1 MEEKAKSSNNKIKS
15 SNNKILI
22 IALLVL
28 LFALIGYTFYNNN
41 DHKEAVKFLQDE
53 KEQIIGNLT
62 AMEEKYD
69 IAIAQ
74 NTSLSDSL
82 TVEKERIIAFKDSVK
97 SLKKINSRT
106 LSRYR
111 GQLANL
117 KATNERLLDEVD
129 SLRLANNMLTEE
141 KDSINSQL
149 QVQTTYNDT
158 LVAQNME
165 LAKKVEIGGAIN
177 VENVNV
183 TAMKMRSNGKYTETN
198 KAQKTD
204 AIKVEFRLIENE
216 IATPGDKEAY
226 IVLKNPEGKV
236 INAKGTFMLKDGS
249 ESKYTDQTIVN
260 YENADLDVV
269 MLVERKGEKY
279 SKGSYPI
286 EVYVDGKLVG
296 SARLELSDSFLG
308 L

>member
-1 MEEKAKSSNNKIKS
+1 MEENKKS

-41 DHKEAVKFLQDE
+41 DHKEAVQFLQDE

-82 TVEKERIIAFKDSVK
+82 TIEKERISLFKDSVQ

-111 GQLANL
+111 GQLATL

-129 SLRLANNMLTEE
+129 SLRLSNNILTEE
-141 KDSINSQL
+141 KDSINNQL
-149 QVQTTYNDT
+149 DMQTVYNDT
-158 LVAQNME
+158 LVSQNME
-165 LAKKVEIGGAIN
+165 LARKVEIGGAIN
-177 VENVNV
+177 VENVVV

-216 IATPGDKEAY
+216 IAVAGDKEAY
-226 IVLKNPEGKV
+226 IVLKNPSGQV
-236 INAKGTFMLKDGS
+236 VNAKGTFMLEDGS

-269 MLVERKGEKY
+269 MLVERKGDKY
-279 SKGSYPI
+279 EKGSYPI
-286 EVYVDGKLVG
+286 QVFVDGKLVG
-296 SARLELSDSFLG
+296 GARLELSDSFLG

>member
-1 MEEKAKSSNNKIKS
+1 MEENSKS

-28 LFALIGYTFYNNN
+28 LFGLIGYTFYNNN
-41 DHKEAVKFLQDE
+41 DHKEAVQFLQDE

-69 IAIAQ
+69 IAISQ
-74 NTSLSDSL
+74 NTSLTDSL
-82 TVEKERIIAFKDSVK
+82 SIEKEKIIAFKDSVQ
-97 SLKKINSRT
+97 SLKKINSNT

-111 GQLANL
+111 GELANL
-117 KATNERLLDEVD
+117 KATNDRLLDEVD
-129 SLRLANNMLTEE
+129 SLRLSNNLLTEE
-141 KDSINSQL
+141 KDSINTQL
-149 QVQTTYNDT
+149 VIQTNYNDT
-158 LVAQNME
+158 LVAQNMN

-226 IVLKNPEGKV
+226 IVLKNPKGQV
-236 INAKGTFMLKDGS
+236 INAKGTFVKKDGT
-249 ESKYTDQTIVN
+249 ESKYTMQDIVN
-260 YENADLDVV
+260 YENSDLDVV
-269 MLVERKGEKY
+269 MLVERKGDKY
-279 SKGSYPI
+279 DKGTYPI
-286 EVYVDGKLVG
+286 EVFVDGKLVG
-296 SARLELSDSFLG
+296 SAKLELGDSFLG

>member
-1 MEEKAKSSNNKIKS
+1 MEDNNKSSNS
-15 SNNKILI
+15 KILI
-22 IALLVL
+22 IALTVL

-41 DHKEAVKFLQDE
+41 DHKEAIKFLQDE

-69 IAIAQ
+69 VAIAE

-82 TVEKERIIAFKDSVK
+82 TMEKEKIALLKDSVQN
-97 SLKKINSRT
+97 LKKVNSDVLR
-106 LSRYR
+106 RYR
-111 GQLANL
+111 NQM
-117 KATNERLLDEVD
+117 ATLEKNNERLSDQVD
-129 SLRLANNMLTEE
+129 SLMFANNILTEE

-149 QVQTTYNDT
+149 EIQTSYNDT

-165 LAKKVEIGGAIN
+165 LARKVEIGGAIN

-216 IATPGDKEAY
+216 IAEPGDKEAY
-226 IVLKNPEGKV
+226 IVLKNPAGLV
-236 INAKGTFMLKDGS
+236 INAKGTFEVEDGG
-249 ESKYTDQTIVN
+249 EKKYTDQTIVN
-260 YENADLDVV
+260 YSNADLDVV

-279 SKGSYPI
+279 EKGTYPI
-286 EVYVDGKLVG
+286 EVYVEGKMVG
-296 SARLELSDSFLG
+296 SANLELSDSFLG

>member
-1 MEEKAKSSNNKIKS
+1 MEENNKS

-22 IALLVL
+22 IALTVL

-82 TVEKERIIAFKDSVK
+82 TIEKEKIIAFKDSVK
-97 SLKKINSRT
+97 DLKKINSNT
-106 LSRYR
+106 LRRYR
-111 GQLANL
+111 GQLADL
-117 KATNERLLDEVD
+117 KVTNERLLEEVD
-129 SLRLANNMLTEE
+129 ELRLSNSLLVEE
-141 KDSINSQL
+141 KDSINTQL
-149 QVQTTYNDT
+149 IIQTDYNDT
-158 LVAQNME
+158 LVAQNMD
-165 LAKKVEIGGAIN
+165 LARKVEIGGAIN
-177 VENVNV
+177 VENVKV

-204 AIKVEFRLIENE
+204 AFKVVFRLMKNE
-216 IATPGDKEAY
+216 IATAGDKEAY
-226 IVLKNPEGKV
+226 IVLKNPTGKV
-236 INAKGTFMLKDGS
+236 INAKGTFEHEDGS

-260 YENADLDVV
+260 YENSDLDVV

-279 SKGSYPI
+279 EKGTYPI
-286 EVYVDGKLVG
+286 EVYISGKLVG
-296 SARLELSDSFLG
+296 TAKLDLSDSFLG

>member
-1 MEEKAKSSNNKIKS
+1 MTENSKSSNNKV
-15 SNNKILI
+15 LI
-22 IALLVL
+22 IALTVL

-62 AMEEKYD
+62 AMEDKYD

-82 TVEKERIIAFKDSVK
+82 TVEKERISAFKDSVQQ
-97 SLKKINSRT
+97 LKKINSST
-106 LSRYR
+106 LRRYR
-111 GQLANL
+111 NQLAKL
-117 KATNERLLDEVD
+117 EDTNERLLIEVD
-129 SLRLANNMLTEE
+129 SLRMTNNLLTEE
-141 KDSINSQL
+141 KDSISSQL
-149 QVQTTYNDT
+149 DIQTTYNDS
-158 LVAQNME
+158 LVVQNSE
-165 LAKKVEIGGAIN
+165 LAEKVEIGGAIN

-183 TAMKMRSNGKYTETN
+183 TAMKLRSNGKLTPTN

-204 AIKVEFRLIENE
+204 AIKVEFRLSENK

-226 IVLKNPEGKV
+226 IVLTNPAGQV
-236 INAKGTFMLKDGS
+236 INAKGTFLLKD
-249 ESKYTDQTIVN
+249 ETEAKYTDHTVIN

-269 MLVERKGEKY
+269 MLVERKGDKY
-279 SKGSYPI
+279 QKGEYSI
-286 EVYVDGKLVG
+286 QVFVDGILAAQYKF
-296 SARLELSDSFLG
+296 ELGESFLG

>member
-1 MEEKAKSSNNKIKS
+1 MEDNNKSSNS
-15 SNNKILI
+15 KILI
-22 IALLVL
+22 IALTVL

-41 DHKEAVKFLQDE
+41 DHKEAIKFLQDE

-69 IAIAQ
+69 VAIAE

-82 TVEKERIIAFKDSVK
+82 TMEKEKIALLKDSVQN
-97 SLKKINSRT
+97 LKKVNSDVLR
-106 LSRYR
+106 RYR
-111 GQLANL
+111 NQLATLEKN
-117 KATNERLLDEVD
+117 NERLLDQVD
-129 SLRLANNMLTEE
+129 SLMFANNILTEE

-149 QVQTTYNDT
+149 EIQTSYNDT

-165 LAKKVEIGGAIN
+165 LARKVEIGGAIN

-216 IATPGDKEAY
+216 IAEPGDKEAY
-226 IVLKNPEGKV
+226 IVLKNPAGQV
-236 INAKGTFMLKDGS
+236 INAKGTFEVEDGG
-249 ESKYTDQTIVN
+249 EKKYTDQTVVN
-260 YENADLDVV
+260 YSNADLDVV

-279 SKGSYPI
+279 EKGTYPI
-286 EVYVDGKLVG
+286 EVYVEGKMVG
-296 SARLELSDSFLG
+296 SANLELSDSFLG

>member
-1 MEEKAKSSNNKIKS
+1 MEDNNKSSNS
-15 SNNKILI
+15 KILI
-22 IALLVL
+22 IALTVL

-41 DHKEAVKFLQDE
+41 DHKEAIKFLQDE

-69 IAIAQ
+69 VAIAE

-82 TVEKERIIAFKDSVK
+82 TMEKEKIALLKDSVQN
-97 SLKKINSRT
+97 LKKVNSDVLR
-106 LSRYR
+106 RYR
-111 GQLANL
+111 NQLATLEKN
-117 KATNERLLDEVD
+117 NERLLDQVD
-129 SLRLANNMLTEE
+129 SLMFANNILTEE

-149 QVQTTYNDT
+149 EIQTSYNDT

-165 LAKKVEIGGAIN
+165 LARKVEIGGAIN

-216 IATPGDKEAY
+216 IAEPGDKEAY
-226 IVLKNPEGKV
+226 IVLKNPAGQV
-236 INAKGTFMLKDGS
+236 INAKGTFEVEDGG
-249 ESKYTDQTIVN
+249 EKKYTDQTVVN
-260 YENADLDVV
+260 YSNSDLDVV

-279 SKGSYPI
+279 EKGTYPI
-286 EVYVDGKLVG
+286 EVYVEGKLVG
-296 SARLELSDSFLG
+296 SANLELSDSFLG

>member
-1 MEEKAKSSNNKIKS
+1 MEENSKSSNS
-15 SNNKILI
+15 KILI
-22 IALLVL
+22 IALTIL
-28 LFALIGYTFYNNN
+28 LFGLIGYTFYNNN
-41 DHKEAVKFLQDE
+41 DHKEAIKFLQDE

-69 IAIAQ
+69 VAIAA

-82 TVEKERIIAFKDSVK
+82 TLEKEKIAVLKDSVQN
-97 SLKKINSRT
+97 LKKINSSVLR
-106 LSRYR
+106 RYR
-111 GQLANL
+111 GQLASL
-117 KATNERLLDEVD
+117 EKTNARLLDEVD
-129 SLRLANNMLTEE
+129 SLKLANNILTEE

-149 QVQTTYNDT
+149 VIQTNYNDT
-158 LVAQNME
+158 LVSQNME
-165 LAKKVEIGGAIN
+165 LARKVEIGGAIN
-177 VENVNV
+177 VENVEV

-204 AIKVEFRLIENE
+204 AIKVAFRLLENE
-216 IATPGDKEAY
+216 IATPGDKEAF
-226 IVLKNPEGKV
+226 IILKNPAGQV
-236 INAKGTFMLKDGS
+236 INAKGTFEVADGT
-249 ESKYTDQTIVN
+249 EAKYTDQTIVN

-279 SKGSYPI
+279 EKGTYPI

-296 SARLELSDSFLG
+296 STSLELSDSFLG

>member
-1 MEEKAKSSNNKIKS
+1 MDDNNKSSNS
-15 SNNKILI
+15 KILI
-22 IALLVL
+22 IALTVL

-41 DHKEAVKFLQDE
+41 DHKEAIKFLQDE

-69 IAIAQ
+69 VAIAE

-82 TVEKERIIAFKDSVK
+82 TIEKEKIALLKDSVQN
-97 SLKKINSRT
+97 LKKVNSDVLR
-106 LSRYR
+106 RYR
-111 GQLANL
+111 NQLAGL
-117 KATNERLLDEVD
+117 EKTNERLLDQVD
-129 SLRLANNMLTEE
+129 SLMFANNILTEE

-149 QVQTTYNDT
+149 EIQTSFNDT

-165 LAKKVEIGGAIN
+165 LARKVEIGGAIN

-216 IATPGDKEAY
+216 IAEPGDKEAY
-226 IVLKNPEGKV
+226 IVLKNPAGQV
-236 INAKGTFMLKDGS
+236 INAKGTFEIEEGGEK
-249 ESKYTDQTIVN
+249 KYTDQTVVN
-260 YENADLDVV
+260 YSNADLDVV

-279 SKGSYPI
+279 EKGTYPI
-286 EVYVDGKLVG
+286 EVYVEGKMVG
-296 SARLELSDSFLG
+296 SANLELSDSFLG

>member
-1 MEEKAKSSNNKIKS
+1 MEENTKS

-28 LFALIGYTFYNNN
+28 LFAIIGYTFYNNN

-69 IAIAQ
+69 IAIAE

-82 TVEKERIIAFKDSVK
+82 TIEKERIVALKDSVK
-97 SLKKINSRT
+97 DLKKINSRT

-111 GQLANL
+111 GQLATL
-117 KATNERLLDEVD
+117 QATNERLLDEVD
-129 SLRLANNMLTEE
+129 SLKMSNNILTEE
-141 KDSINSQL
+141 KDSITSQL
-149 QVQTTYNDT
+149 AVQTSYNDT
-158 LVAQNME
+158 LVSQNME
-165 LAKKVEIGGAIN
+165 LARKVEIGGAIN

-204 AIKVEFRLIENE
+204 AIKVEFRLVENE
-216 IATPGDKEAY
+216 IATSGDKEAY
-226 IVLKNPEGKV
+226 IVLKDPSGKV
-236 INAKGTFMLKDGS
+236 INAKGTFLLSDGS

-260 YENADLDVV
+260 YENANLDVV

-279 SKGSYPI
+279 VKGSYPI
-286 EVYVDGKLVG
+286 TVYVDGKLVG
-296 SARLELSDSFLG
+296 GANLELSDSFLG

>member
-1 MEEKAKSSNNKIKS
+1 MEENNKSSNS
-15 SNNKILI
+15 KILI
-22 IALLVL
+22 IALTVL

-69 IAIAQ
+69 VAIAE

-82 TVEKERIIAFKDSVK
+82 TMEKDKIALLKDSVQN
-97 SLKKINSRT
+97 LKKVNSDVLR
-106 LSRYR
+106 RYR
-111 GQLANL
+111 NQMAGLE
-117 KATNERLLDEVD
+117 ATNERLIDEVD
-129 SLRLANNMLTEE
+129 SLKLANNILTEE

-149 QVQTTYNDT
+149 EIQTNFNDT

-165 LAKKVEIGGAIN
+165 LARKVEIGGAIN
-177 VENVNV
+177 VENVNI

-204 AIKVEFRLIENE
+204 AVKVEFRLIENE
-216 IATPGDKEAY
+216 IAEPGDKEAY
-226 IVLKNPEGKV
+226 IVVINPAGQV
-236 INAKGTFMLKDGS
+236 INAKGTFMDKDDM
-249 ESKYTDQTIVN
+249 EKKYTDQTIVN
-260 YENADLDVV
+260 YENANLDVV

-279 SKGSYPI
+279 EAGTYPI
-286 EVYVDGKLVG
+286 EVYVEGKLVG
-296 SARLELSDSFLG
+296 SANMELSDSFLG

>member
-1 MEEKAKSSNNKIKS
+1 MQENNKSSNNL
-15 SNNKILI
+15 ILI
-22 IALLVL
+22 IALTVL
-28 LFALIGYTFYNNN
+28 LFGLIGYTFYNNN

-82 TVEKERIIAFKDSVK
+82 TGEKNRIIAFKDSVRD
-97 SLKKINSRT
+97 LKKINSRT

-111 GQLANL
+111 GQLSKL
-117 KATNERLLDEVD
+117 KAINESLIEEVD
-129 SLRLANNMLTEE
+129 SLRLQNNLLTEE
-141 KDSINSQL
+141 KDSIDVQL
-149 QVQTTYNDT
+149 KIQTNYNDT

-165 LAKKVEIGGAIN
+165 LAKKVEIGGAID
-177 VENVNV
+177 VENVKI

-204 AIKVEFRLIENE
+204 AFKVEFQLLENE
-216 IATPGDKEAY
+216 IAAPGDKEAY
-226 IVLKNPEGKV
+226 IVLKNPKGQV
-236 INAKGTFMLKDGS
+236 INAKGTFMLKDGN
-249 ESKYTDQTIVN
+249 ELKYTDQTIVN
-260 YENADLDVV
+260 YENADLKVV
-269 MLVERKGEKY
+269 MMVDRKGEKFE
-279 SKGSYPI
+279 KGIYNI
-286 EVYVDGKLVG
+286 QVYVDGVLAGRTK
-296 SARLELSDSFLG
+296 AELSDSFLG

>member
-1 MEEKAKSSNNKIKS
+1 MEDNNKSSNS
-15 SNNKILI
+15 KILI
-22 IALLVL
+22 IALTVL

-41 DHKEAVKFLQDE
+41 DHKEAIKFLQDE

-69 IAIAQ
+69 VAIAE

-82 TVEKERIIAFKDSVK
+82 TMEKEKIALLKDSVQN
-97 SLKKINSRT
+97 LKKVNSDVLR
-106 LSRYR
+106 RYR
-111 GQLANL
+111 NQLATLEKN
-117 KATNERLLDEVD
+117 NERLLDQVD
-129 SLRLANNMLTEE
+129 SLMFANNILTEE

-149 QVQTTYNDT
+149 EIQTSYNDT

-165 LAKKVEIGGAIN
+165 LARKVEIGGAIN

-216 IATPGDKEAY
+216 IAEPGDKEAY
-226 IVLKNPEGKV
+226 IVLKNPAGLV
-236 INAKGTFMLKDGS
+236 INAKGTFEVEDGG
-249 ESKYTDQTIVN
+249 EKKYTDQTIVN
-260 YENADLDVV
+260 YSNADLDVV

-279 SKGSYPI
+279 EKGTYPI
-286 EVYVDGKLVG
+286 EVYVEGKMVG
-296 SARLELSDSFLG
+296 SANLELSDSFLG